1 MDRERTTKAGGR
13 AKGRGLGTLW
23 AVVKS
28 RGGEAVNQGG
38 AQLLE
43 GLLLRLARQS
53 IPLGEPRKAKETRA
67 VFCEPQAI

>member
-1 MDRERTTKAGGR
+1 M
-13 AKGRGLGTLW
+13 AKMQLKWLR
-23 AVVKS
+23 AVVKI

-43 GLLLRLARQS
+43 GVLLRLARQS
-53 IPLGEPRKAKETRA
+53 IPLGGPRKAKETRA

>member
-1 MDRERTTKAGGR
+1 MTAEWEGEPEAGGSTRDPR
-13 AKGRGLGTLW
+13 ALLQA
-23 AVVKS
+23 AVVKI

-53 IPLGEPRKAKETRA
+53 IPLGEPVRNN
-67 VFCEPQAI
+67 